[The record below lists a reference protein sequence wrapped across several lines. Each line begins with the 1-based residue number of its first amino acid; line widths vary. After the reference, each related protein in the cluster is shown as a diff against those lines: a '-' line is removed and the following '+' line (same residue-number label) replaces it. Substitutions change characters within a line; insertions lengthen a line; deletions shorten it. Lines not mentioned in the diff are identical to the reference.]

1 MEDLAFTVRKII
13 AETPLVRAVVLESVR
28 DAALPQWTPGAHIR
42 VKLPGGGDRPY
53 SLVDHPDWRTGRHYV
68 LGVRREEQSAG
79 GSDYIHALA
88 EGDRVEAKGPINQF
102 ELRSASDPVLLIAG
116 GIGITP
122 ILSMATRLAAEERD
136 FRLHYCG
143 RAKGELAFLAA
154 LEPVCGGRLAV
165 HYDDTEPGRPDFAE
179 LIAELPA
186 DATAYVCGPAG
197 MIEAVKAAWVGAGR
211 PAERLVFE
219 LFTATPAPAG
229 GDAAFDVKIASTG
242 EIVTV
247 GAGQTII
254 EALEAAGHDVVYDC
268 QRGDCGICQTAV
280 LEGIPDHRDVVLS
293 EEEKASNTVMQICVS
308 RAKTPLLVLDL

>member
-1 MEDLAFTVRKII
+1 MEDLAFVVRKII
-13 AETPLVRAVVLESVR
+13 AETPLVRAVVLENVR
-28 DAALPQWTPGAHIR
+28 DTALPDWTPGAHIR

-53 SLVDHPDWRTGRHYV
+53 SLVDHPDWRGGRHYV

-79 GSDYIHALA
+79 GSDYIHALS
-88 EGDRVEAKGPINQF
+88 EGDHVEATGPINQF
-102 ELRSASDPVLLIAG
+102 ELREATGPVLLLAG

-122 ILSMATRLAAEERD
+122 ILSMASRLAAEERD

-143 RAKGELAFLAA
+143 RAKGELAFLAT
-154 LEPVCGGRLAV
+154 LEPFCGARLAV
-165 HYDDTEPGRPDFAE
+165 HYDDTDPGRPDFSG
-179 LIAELPA
+179 LIADLPE
-186 DATAYVCGPAG
+186 DGTAYVCGPAG
-197 MIEAVKAAWVGAGR
+197 MIEAVKAAWAEAGR

-219 LFTATPAPAG
+219 LFIATPAPAG
-229 GDAAFDVKIASTG
+229 GDTAFDVKIASTG

-247 GAGQTII
+247 APDQTII
-254 EALEAAGHDVVYDC
+254 EALEAAGHDVIYDC

-293 EEEKASNTVMQICVS
+293 DEEKASNTVMQICVS